1 MVSYFAESRE
11 RAKPMRK
18 IQVNGKPIADGKV
31 PLICTPLVGRTREAL
46 VAEVAAIVPK
56 HPDVVEWRVDFF
68 GGLGEVAQ
76 VLAVAEEIRAGLGAI
91 PVLFTRRAAHEG
103 GEKNG
108 VAEERVLEVYAA
120 VCERRA
126 VELVDYEL
134 SNPAGNLRRVRD
146 AARAS
151 GVTLVASFHDFQRTP
166 PAEELFQKFRSM
178 QEAGADVAKIAVMP
192 ERLEDV
198 LTLLAATLR
207 ADRELTV
214 PLISMSM
221 GPFGSLTRMFG
232 WVFGSAL
239 SFAVGKAASAP
250 GQLPVEDLNAAVEIL
265 KRALGPKAP

>member
-1 MVSYFAESRE
+1 
-11 RAKPMRK
+11 MRK
-18 IQVNGKPIADGKV
+18 IQVNGKAIADGKA
-31 PLICTPLVGRTREAL
+31 PLVCTPLVGRTREAL
-46 VAEVAAIVPK
+46 AAEVGTIVPK
-56 HPDVVEWRVDFF
+56 RPDVVEWRVDFF
-68 GGLGEVAQ
+68 GNLGD
-76 VLAVAEEIRAGLGAI
+76 VAEVVTAAGELRAALGGI
-91 PVLFTRRAAHEG
+91 PILFTRRAAHEG

-108 VAEERVLEVYAA
+108 VAEERVLEVYDA
-120 VCERRA
+120 VCARRA

-134 SNPAGNLRRVRD
+134 SNSVGNLRRVRD
-146 AARAS
+146 AARAN

-192 ERLEDV
+192 EKLEDV

-207 ADRELTV
+207 ADRELEV

-239 SFAVGKAASAP
+239 SFGVGKAASAP
-250 GQLPVEDLNAAVEIL
+250 GQVPIEDLDAAVAIL
-265 KRALGPKAP
+265 RRALGSKAP